1 MWGSGLGHGFLMMVG
16 WLLGLLALGGAVYI
30 AVLLATRRRA
40 EQVARA
46 FERLVGISDEDR
58 SE

>member
-16 WLLGLLALGGAVYI
+16 WLLGLLALGGVVYI
-30 AVLLATRRRA
+30 AVLLATRHRA

-46 FERLVGISDEDR
+46 FKRTIGISDEDR
-58 SE
+58 NE

>member
-1 MWGSGLGHGFLMMVG
+1 MMVG

-30 AVLLATRRRA
+30 AVLLATRHRA

-46 FERLVGISDEDR
+46 FKRTIGISDEDR
-58 SE
+58 ND